1 MTAPRP
7 GRRGVLAEWTLAALV
22 VAVASVAAT
31 WPLAASPWLVPA
43 HQDPLFSSWRLYQW
57 ARNLAGAGPGGLFD
71 GNIFTPA
78 RDVLL
83 FSDAVP
89 LQALAAAP
97 LVWLGVPVVV
107 AYSALVW
114 ASFLTAGL
122 AAYAC
127 ARAITGSRVGAL
139 VAAAIFATAPSRI
152 EHVMHLELLWTAGM
166 PLAMLG
172 AARWLGGDPRGAR
185 LAGAALAGQFLTCV
199 YYGVFLLTIWP
210 LLAAV
215 EWLRSRPRRQW
226 RGLVRG
232 VGWVAAAAMVAAL
245 YAVPYQRARAVVG
258 DRPDFEVEYYS
269 ADLDSYVSYPP
280 SNRLWGWGA
289 TPDGAERRLAPGVIA
304 SALAVSALLTPA
316 APWTLSLAVG
326 ALVSTD
332 ASMGV
337 GGWTYPWLRRLP
349 PYRGLRVPA
358 RFGMVTLL
366 CVALLAAIG
375 AANLARHLGAL
386 AVAPWLAAALL
397 AAIGAEHASTHPVR
411 EMPRRAPPVYQWLA
425 TLPPGVIVHA
435 PLPTLDALPG
445 VEADYQYFAQYHR
458 HRLLNGNSGF
468 YPPTYAQLLE
478 WTAAFPDD
486 RALDA
491 MRAAGAEYLL
501 VHAQYFPSPAAFAAV
516 IDALEVRDGL
526 APVTA
531 SEDEGG
537 VVRVYRLEPPAR

>member
-1 MTAPRP
+1 VTAPRP
-7 GRRGVLAEWTLAALV
+7 GRRGLLAEWTPAATV
-22 VAVASVAAT
+22 VAAVTVAAT
-31 WPLAASPWLVPA
+31 WPLATSPWLVPA

-89 LQALAAAP
+89 LQALAAVP
-97 LVWLGVPVVV
+97 FVWLGVPVVV
-107 AYSALVW
+107 VYSTLVW
-114 ASFLTAGL
+114 ASYLTAGL

-127 ARAITGSRVGAL
+127 AKAITGSRFGAL
-139 VAAAIFATAPSRI
+139 AAAAIFATAPSRI

-166 PLAMLG
+166 PVAVLG
-172 AARWLGGDPRGAR
+172 AVRWLGGDRHGAR
-185 LAGAALAGQFLTCV
+185 LAGAGMAVQFLTCI

-215 EWLRSRPRRQW
+215 EWLRARPRLPWRQVG
-226 RGLVRG
+226 RGA
-232 VGWVAAAAMVAAL
+232 GWLAAAAIVAAL

-269 ADLDSYVSYPP
+269 ATLDSYVSYPP
-280 SNRLWGWGA
+280 PNRLWGWGA
-289 TPDGAERRLAPGVIA
+289 TPDGAERRLAPGVLA
-304 SALAVSALLTPA
+304 SALAVSAVLTPA
-316 APWTLSLAVG
+316 APWTLSLAAG
-326 ALVSTD
+326 ALVSAD

-358 RFGMVTLL
+358 RFGIVTLL

-375 AANLARHLGAL
+375 AANLARHVGAL
-386 AVAPWLAAALL
+386 AVAPWLAAAVLV
-397 AAIGAEHASTHPVR
+397 AIGVEHASTHPVR
-411 EMPRRAPPVYQWLA
+411 EMPRRAPPVYGWLA
-425 TLPPGVIVHA
+425 TLPPAVIVHA
-435 PLPTLDALPG
+435 PLPRLDALPG

-468 YPPTYAQLLE
+468 YPPNYAQLLE
-478 WTAAFPDD
+478 RAARFPDA
-486 RALDA
+486 RSLDA
-491 MRAAGAEYLL
+491 MRAAGAAYLL
-501 VHAQYFPSPAAFAAV
+501 VHAQYFPTPAAFAAV
-516 IDALEVRDGL
+516 IDALETRDGVT
-526 APVTA
+526 PVTVSA
-531 SEDEGG
+531 DEGG
-537 VVRVYRLEPPAR
+537 VVRVYRLEPSPR

>member
-1 MTAPRP
+1 VTAPTP
-7 GRRGVLAEWTLAALV
+7 GRWGVVAEWALAAFV
-22 VAVASVAAT
+22 VAAATVAAT
-31 WPLAASPWLVPA
+31 WPLATSPWLVPA

-97 LVWLGVPVVV
+97 FVWLGAPVVV
-107 AYSALVW
+107 VYNALVW
-114 ASFLTAGL
+114 ASYLTAGL

-127 ARAITGSRVGAL
+127 ARAITGSRFGGL
-139 VAAAIFATAPSRI
+139 VAAAVFATAPSRI
-152 EHVMHLELLWTAGM
+152 EHVMHLELLWTAAM
-166 PLAMLG
+166 PLAVLG
-172 AARWLGGDPRGAR
+172 AVRWLGGDRRGVR
-185 LAGAALAGQFLTCV
+185 LAGAALAGQFLTCI

-215 EWLRSRPRRQW
+215 EWLRSRPRLPW
-226 RGLVRG
+226 PVVVRG
-232 VGWVAAAAMVAAL
+232 AGWVAAAAMVAAL

-269 ADLDSYVSYPP
+269 ADLDSYGSYPP
-280 SNRLWGWGA
+280 ANRLWGWGA

-304 SALAVSALLTPA
+304 SGLAVSAALTPA
-316 APWTLSLAVG
+316 APWTLALAVG
-326 ALVSTD
+326 ALVTAD

-375 AANLARHLGAL
+375 AANLARHLGGLTA
-386 AVAPWLAAALL
+386 APWFAAALL
-397 AAIGAEHASTHPVR
+397 AAVGAEHASTHPVR
-411 EMPRRAPPVYQWLA
+411 AMPPGPPPVYQWLA
-425 TLPPGVIVHA
+425 TLPPSVIVHA
-435 PLPTLDALPG
+435 PLPTLDTLPG

-468 YPPTYAQLLE
+468 YPPNYAQLLE
-478 WTAAFPDD
+478 RTAAFPDA
-486 RALDA
+486 RSLQA
-491 MRAAGAEYLL
+491 MRAAGAGYLL
-501 VHAQYFPSPAAFAAV
+501 VHAQYFPTPAAFDAV
-516 IDALEVRDGL
+516 VEALEVHAGVT
-526 APVTA
+526 PMTA

-537 VVRVYRLEPPAR
+537 VVRVYRLDAASR